1 LRSEEAERSAYDV
14 SEMTAVEE
22 QQVLEPVCRH
32 HWRIETPRGA
42 TSQGVCKVCG
52 ATKEFR
58 NSVESYWDNDGGLE
72 NSYSR
77 WGRTRVISRP
87 ASSKFDDSI

>member
-1 LRSEEAERSAYDV
+1 VNETTLI
-14 SEMTAVEE
+14 EE
-22 QQVLEPVCRH
+22 QEVIEPTCRH
-32 HWRIETPRGA
+32 HWKIETPRGA
-42 TSQGVCKVCG
+42 VSQGICKVCG

-87 ASSKFDDSI
+87 ATPKFEEGA